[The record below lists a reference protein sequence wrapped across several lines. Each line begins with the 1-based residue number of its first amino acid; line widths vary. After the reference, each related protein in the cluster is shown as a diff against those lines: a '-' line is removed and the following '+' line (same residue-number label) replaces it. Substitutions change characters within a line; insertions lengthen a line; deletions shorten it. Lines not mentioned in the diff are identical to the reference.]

1 MCLVSE
7 QQTRMCLPLNLFK
20 NPTNAYVFGR
30 CIAKAYVSGANHINF
45 HPKKDTS
52 VHIFQLKLQNKMRT
66 SSMLNKNI
74 YALGHKKQKKTALYT
89 VLLRE
94 NKENMVLIELTL
106 KTKFHKVKTYPS

>member
-20 NPTNAYVFGR
+20 NPTDAYVFGR
-30 CIAKAYVSGANHINF
+30 CIANAYVSGANHINF

-52 VHIFQLKLQNKMRT
+52 VHIFQLKLQNKMSA

-89 VLLRE
+89 VLLR
-94 NKENMVLIELTL
+94 
-106 KTKFHKVKTYPS
+106 KTKKTWF

>member
-30 CIAKAYVSGANHINF
+30 CIANAYVSGAKHINF

-52 VHIFQLKLQNKMRT
+52 VHIFQLKLQNKMSA

-89 VLLRE
+89 VLLR
-94 NKENMVLIELTL
+94 
-106 KTKFHKVKTYPS
+106 KTKKTWF

>member
-7 QQTRMCLPLNLFK
+7 QQTRMCLPLHLFK

-30 CIAKAYVSGANHINF
+30 CIANAYVSGANHINF
-45 HPKKDTS
+45 HQQKDTS
-52 VHIFQLKLQNKMRT
+52 VHIFQLKLQNKMSA

-89 VLLRE
+89 VLLG
-94 NKENMVLIELTL
+94 
-106 KTKFHKVKTYPS
+106 KTKKTWF